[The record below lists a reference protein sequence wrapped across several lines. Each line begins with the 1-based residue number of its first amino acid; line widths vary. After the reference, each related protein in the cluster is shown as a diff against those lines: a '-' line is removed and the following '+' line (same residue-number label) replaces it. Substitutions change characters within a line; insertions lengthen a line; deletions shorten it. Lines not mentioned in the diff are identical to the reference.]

1 MMLIGIAA
9 VPLYVLTTDRL
20 LMSIGACAAGLFGAG
35 AWGMVP
41 SYLNERFPTATRAVG
56 AGFAYHV
63 GAAAGSITPTIIGLF
78 QDRGMA
84 LSSAMGLCIALSGVL
99 VVAVI
104 WMGPETRGRV
114 FHAAD

>member
-1 MMLIGIAA
+1 MSTDTLWMWTGAFA
-9 VPLYVLTTDRL
+9 V
-20 LMSIGACAAGLFGAG
+20 GFFGAG

-63 GAAAGSITPTIIGLF
+63 GAAVGSFTPTIIGLF

-84 LSSAMGLCIALSGVL
+84 LSSAMGLCIALAGVL
-99 VVAVI
+99 VIAAL
-104 WMGPETRGRV
+104 WLGPETRGRQ
-114 FHAAD
+114 FHARD

>member
-1 MMLIGIAA
+1 MW
-9 VPLYVLTTDRL
+9 
-20 LMSIGACAAGLFGAG
+20 IGAFAMGFFAAG

-63 GAAAGSITPTIIGLF
+63 GAAIGSFTPTIIGYF
-78 QDRGMA
+78 QDRGMELA
-84 LSSAMGLCIALSGVL
+84 TAMALCIAVAGVL
-99 VVAVI
+99 VIAVL

-114 FHAAD
+114 FDAAA